1 MPSCTGIIKLPIW
14 GESILMHTCMV
25 TLRDFPEKNSAWM
38 LIIHKGLGYFLCD
51 FSISEWKPL
60 TRNSG
65 QAVLPWILA
74 PGDCHVTCYIDRGI
88 DPWADNDTLD
98 KIRSTTCGFYDINCF
113 ARIFPIKP
121 FGMSLPERASSCFC
135 SGLPFLWHFSFPR
148 LFVRSPVPKSFNERL
163 AIFTNKAW
171 TFLRFK
177 WAVDGVGQL
186 GGGTYP
192 PKTNSTC
199 HLERSNLSWN

>member
-14 GESILMHTCMV
+14 GESNLMHTCMV
-25 TLRDFPEKNSAWM
+25 TLSDFSKKIVHGCWLSTKVLDA
-38 LIIHKGLGYFLCD
+38 FCVT

-74 PGDCHVTCYIDRGI
+74 PWGCHVTCYIDRSI
-88 DPWADNDTLD
+88 DPWAHNDTLD
-98 KIRSTTCGFYDINCF
+98 KIRSMTCGFYDINCF

-135 SGLPFLWHFSFPR
+135 SGLQTVWHLSFPR
-148 LFVRSPVPKSFNERL
+148 LFVRSPVPKSFNERW
-163 AIFTNKAW
+163 AIFTNKAR

-177 WAVDGVGQL
+177 WAVDGVGSVRWWKKPTENEQ
-186 GGGTYP
+186 
-192 PKTNSTC
+192 
-199 HLERSNLSWN
+199 HM